1 VLVINLINYLGILST
16 PLGSSKFG
24 IDAPILPPPFN
35 ALALEANKKWSY
47 DST

>member
-1 VLVINLINYLGILST
+1 VLVINLINSLGIESA

-35 ALALEANKKWSY
+35 VLALEANKKWSY

>member
-1 VLVINLINYLGILST
+1 VLVINLINSLGIELA
-16 PLGSSKFG
+16 PLGFSEFG